1 MWDWEILI
9 LYSSPLLVSHPG
21 FIMGL
26 KFCFCFFSSSH
37 SLSVLFPVFFFL
49 PIIQWV
55 LGKRLAQCVRERH
68 PGDSRCCQGNSRE
81 AGESSRADG
90 WSQWFV
96 PEMAGCLL
104 LHHRNVWTTRTPRPL
119 CPENHNPEYK
129 IPRLSTKAALAKP
142 AMSVKLRIRPLL
154 KGIIIGEREREFGKS
169 PIIKGCFRMRDNI
182 KENH

>member
-81 AGESSRADG
+81 AGESSRVERMDG
-90 WSQWFV
+90 
-96 PEMAGCLL
+96 
-104 LHHRNVWTTRTPRPL
+104 RNGSSLRWLAACFSTTAMCGPL
-119 CPENHNPEYK
+119 AHQGHSAQR
-129 IPRLSTKAALAKP
+129 ITILSTKYPGSAQRLP
-142 AMSVKLRIRPLL
+142 
-154 KGIIIGEREREFGKS
+154 
-169 PIIKGCFRMRDNI
+169 
-182 KENH
+182 